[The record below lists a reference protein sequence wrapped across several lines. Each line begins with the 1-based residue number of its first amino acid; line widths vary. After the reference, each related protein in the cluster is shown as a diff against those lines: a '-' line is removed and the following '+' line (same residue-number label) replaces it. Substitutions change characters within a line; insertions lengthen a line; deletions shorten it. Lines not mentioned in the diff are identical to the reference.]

1 MGPPGAG
8 KGTQA
13 RLLAGALDI
22 LQVSSGDLFR
32 ENLQE
37 ETELGLL
44 AKSFMDR
51 GELVPDDVTVRM
63 VIERLSHAD
72 CEGGA
77 ILDGFPRTLAQAVAL
92 DEALCHQRHEI
103 SAALLIRV
111 SDETVVKRLSGR
123 WVCRDCQAVYHT
135 LFHPPREPGRC
146 DRCGGPLY
154 QRPDDQPDTV
164 CNRLLVYYKQT
175 APLVGYYFARGILVE
190 IDGEQG
196 IEAVQADLLAA
207 VRDFGEASPS
217 PRPEG
222 SVKALSRTGDDR
234 S

>member
-1 MGPPGAG
+1 MSYIILLGPPGAG

-13 RLLAGALDI
+13 RLLAGALGI
-22 LQVSSGDLFR
+22 PQVSSGDLFR
-32 ENLQE
+32 ENLRE

-44 AKSFMDR
+44 AKSLMDR

-77 ILDGFPRTLAQAVAL
+77 ILDGFPRTLAQAAAL
-92 DEALCHQRHEI
+92 DGALAHEGHEI
-103 SAALLIRV
+103 SAALLIQV
-111 SDETVVKRLSGR
+111 SDETVIKRLSGR
-123 WVCRDCQAVYHT
+123 WICRDCQAMCHIP
-135 LFHPPREPGRC
+135 FNPPREPGRC

-154 QRPDDQPDTV
+154 QRQDDQPDTV
-164 CNRLLVYYKQT
+164 RNRLLVYYKQT

-190 IDGEQG
+190 IDGEQE

-207 VRDFGEASPS
+207 VRD
-217 PRPEG
+217 
-222 SVKALSRTGDDR
+222 DDH

>member
-1 MGPPGAG
+1 MSYIILLGPPGAG

-13 RLLAGALDI
+13 RLLAGALGI
-22 LQVSSGDLFR
+22 PQVSSGDLFR
-32 ENLQE
+32 ENLRE

-44 AKSFMDR
+44 AKSLMDR

-77 ILDGFPRTLAQAVAL
+77 ILDGFPRTLAQAAAL
-92 DEALCHQRHEI
+92 DGALAQEGHEI
-103 SAALLIRV
+103 SAALLIQV
-111 SDETVVKRLSGR
+111 SDETVIKRLSGR
-123 WVCRDCQAVYHT
+123 WICRDCQAMYHIP
-135 LFHPPREPGRC
+135 FNPPREPGRC
-146 DRCGGPLY
+146 DQCGGPLY
-154 QRPDDQPDTV
+154 QRQDDQPDTV
-164 CNRLLVYYKQT
+164 RNRLLVYYKQT

-190 IDGEQG
+190 IDGEQE

-207 VRDFGEASPS
+207 VRD
-217 PRPEG
+217 
-222 SVKALSRTGDDR
+222 DDH